1 MMEALTKMVTFRQLI
16 RILESN
22 GVQPD
27 MGLSIA
33 IFADS
38 EPEKLNVLVEDGMV
52 YVTEKR
58 G

>member
-1 MMEALTKMVTFRQLI
+1 MVTFRQLI

-33 IFADS
+33 TFADS